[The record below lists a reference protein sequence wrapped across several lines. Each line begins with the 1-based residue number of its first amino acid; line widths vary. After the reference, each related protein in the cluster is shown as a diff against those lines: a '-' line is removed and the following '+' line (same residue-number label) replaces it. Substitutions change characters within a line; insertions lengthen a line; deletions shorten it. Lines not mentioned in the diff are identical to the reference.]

1 MDKIKIEK
9 NTVQETLIIPLYGR
23 KMCSEKF
30 PDLYKDNSAK
40 ELCERLDYD
49 FSEIEKKSNSSLY
62 EFGALEAAMRQ
73 LDIISEIKD
82 YLKKHTK
89 ATIVNLGCG
98 LDETGKACD
107 NGLCQ
112 IVNVDFPDI
121 IEIRKKIIPN
131 RDREI
136 NISCDLKDYSWM
148 KHVDNSKGVIF
159 FAAGV
164 FHYFKI
170 EEVKSLILEL
180 AKRYKGGCL
189 IFDSVGELG
198 VKLLMKATLKNMGIS
213 GIDGLFY
220 LNNPLKE
227 LDWSN
232 EIKVSSKP
240 YMLGYYNMRSPNI
253 FFSHRLLANIC
264 DNFLKMAI
272 NRMDFK

>member
-1 MDKIKIEK
+1 
-9 NTVQETLIIPLYGR
+9 
-23 KMCSEKF
+23 MCSEKF

-49 FSEIEKKSNSSLY
+49 FSEIEKKSNSFLY

-112 IVNVDFPDI
+112 IVNVDFPNI
-121 IEIRKKIIPN
+121 IEIRKKIISN

-136 NISCDLKDYSWM
+136 NISCNLKDYSWM
-148 KHVDNSKGVIF
+148 KNVDNSEGVIF

-170 EEVKSLILEL
+170 KEVRSLILEL
-180 AKRYKGGCL
+180 AKRYTGGRL
-189 IFDSVGELG
+189 VFDSVGKLG
-198 VKLLMKATLKNMGIS
+198 VKLLMKTTIKNMGIS

-227 LDWSN
+227 LNWSN

-272 NRMDFK
+272 NRIDFK